1 MSGEHSNDLASVLPT
16 RPAPMMVMSN
26 TGDDGDDDD
35 DDAVAAATCCKWT
48 SDRLN
53 MIEYTVDNAKWC

>member
-35 DDAVAAATCCKWT
+35 AVAETCCKWT

-53 MIEYTVDNAKWC
+53 MIE